1 MTLFGLTIARATAA
15 KPATVAGA
23 TPVGRSGLGW
33 SGFFWPVV
41 RESFTGAWQKNVDV
55 RADSVLSYFAVFAC
69 VTLIAADIGKLC
81 LRLVVQDADGIWTE
95 TSNPAFSPVLR
106 KPNHYQ
112 TIIKFVEQWI
122 VSKLIHGNAYVLK
135 QRDARGVVVAL
146 FVLNPQRVSV
156 LVAPDGAVYYELAT
170 DNLSELPADVTVP
183 ASEIIHDP
191 MVALYH
197 PLCGVS
203 PIYACGLAAAEG
215 LAIQGN
221 STRLFT
227 NGARP
232 GGLLLAPGAIGDD
245 TARRLADYWNN
256 NFTGDNVGRVA
267 VLGDGLKYEGM
278 TMNAVDSQ
286 LIDQLK
292 WTAENVC
299 ACYHVAP
306 YMIGVG
312 PPPPYA
318 NVEPLVQLYYSQ
330 CLQTLMT
337 SFEKSLDEG
346 LGLLTPINGSQYGTE
361 FDIDDLIWM
370 DSKTRA
376 ESAAK
381 SAGTLSPNEARAKYY
396 GVGPVEGGESPMVQQ
411 QYYSL
416 EALAERDAAGPFTK
430 PAPAPATPPDGTV
443 GDPNPIAN
451 VDETAAFAGAI
462 AREARIRYAS

>member
-1 MTLFGLTIARATAA
+1 MEIFGLSITRAKAA
-15 KPATVAGA
+15 PPAS
-23 TPVGRSGLGW
+23 TPVGRTGLGW
-33 SGFFWPVV
+33 AGFSWPVV
-41 RESFTGAWQKNVDV
+41 RESFTGAWQQNVDV
-55 RADSVLSYFAVFAC
+55 RAESVLSYFAVFAC
-69 VTLIAADIGKLC
+69 VTLIAADIGKLA
-81 LRLVVQDADGIWTE
+81 LRLVTQDTDGIWNEAT
-95 TSNPAFSPVLR
+95 NPAFSPVLR

-112 TIIKFVEQWI
+112 TIIKFVEAWI
-122 VSKLIHGNAYVLK
+122 VSKLVHGNAYVLK
-135 QRDARGVVVAL
+135 QRDRRGVVVAMY
-146 FVLNPQRVSV
+146 VLNAQKVTP
-156 LVAPDGAVYYELAT
+156 LIAPDGAVYYELSIDTLA
-170 DNLSELPADVTVP
+170 ELPDQITVP

-221 STRLFT
+221 STRLFA

-232 GGLLLAPGAIGDD
+232 GGLLLAPGAISDE
-245 TARRLADYWNN
+245 TATRLRDYWNTN
-256 NFTGDNVGRVA
+256 YTGANVGKVA
-267 VLGDGLKYEGM
+267 VLGDGLKYEGL
-278 TMNAVDSQ
+278 TMNAVDAQ

-318 NVEPLVQLYYSQ
+318 NVEPLVQLYYGQ

-337 SFEKSLDEG
+337 SLEKSLDEG
-346 LGLLTPINGSQYGTE
+346 LGLLLPIDGVQYGTE

-370 DSKTRA
+370 DTKTRGEA
-376 ESAAK
+376 AAK
-381 SAGTLSPNEARAKYY
+381 SAGTLSPNEARKKYY
-396 GVGPVEGGESPMVQQ
+396 GMGPVEGGESPMVQQ

-416 EALAERDAAGPFTK
+416 EALAERDAADPFAK
-430 PAPAPATPPDGTV
+430 PAPAPAAPAPTG
-443 GDPNPIAN
+443 N
-451 VDETAAFAGAI
+451 VDDAPVDEAAAFAVAV
-462 AREARIRYAS
+462 AREARKRYA